1 MLPVPHVCFEPD
13 SLVIFLSPFILLTY
27 SFYSRALVLVSGC
40 LLVTV
45 YTQDTSVS
53 IYKVL
58 YSVLYL

>member
-1 MLPVPHVCFEPD
+1 MLPVPRVCFEPD

-27 SFYSRALVLVSGC
+27 SFYSRALVPVAGC